1 MLILEIFRVQHEL
14 ILQKLVFKESC
25 NMDDIRLWDCLKI
38 SLSEGDFTFGKNTEL
53 LDYDRQLERKGPI
66 NHINTKL
73 R

>member
-1 MLILEIFRVQHEL
+1 
-14 ILQKLVFKESC
+14 
-25 NMDDIRLWDCLKI
+25 MDDIRLWDCLKI